1 MCACAVQLLLLLL
14 QCQRFSVLI
23 QLAIFSCFSA
33 CVPDVCVC
41 VVRVCELYLCVLCVC
56 VLYVFG
62 CCLCRA
68 ALSPVHINLK
78 FPQVAVFSLCIL
90 SFFLS
95 YLQLVAH
102 SPLFPPTLLHSRLFR
117 CVNHFACFLASSLFL
132 QPLYS
137 RAKPRRALIL
147 LKSHKTTSA

>member
-33 CVPDVCVC
+33 CVPDVCVSQ
-41 VVRVCELYLCVLCVC
+41 LCVC
-56 VLYVFG
+56 AACMLDVYVLYV
-62 CCLCRA
+62 CCLYRA

-102 SPLFPPTLLHSRLFR
+102 SPLFPLTLLHSRLFR
-117 CVNHFACFLASSLFL
+117 CVNHFACFLASSLF
-132 QPLYS
+132 YS
-137 RAKPRRALIL
+137 RCTAEQNRVGR
-147 LKSHKTTSA
+147 